1 MPNLLSHHFESLLH
15 LRAVVDAGSI
25 NRASTKIGLS
35 QPALTRSIGKLEA
48 ALGVKLL
55 TRVAKGVYP
64 TEFGQALL
72 DHVRVV
78 DGELERAKTVLNILK
93 GRTGGPLA
101 CGGTF
106 LSMSLLV
113 PLAVKEFD
121 KMKPGSQVRLLE
133 APTETLLTMLRLGE
147 LDVVVGSRIDAES
160 YDDLVSEALATE
172 HVGLFVHNGHK
183 LLGRQRHSLQHL
195 AGTEQWI
202 LPSPSGPLYRSI
214 ETEFARR
221 AVGLPR
227 RFIETSSL
235 IAIRKLIP
243 LTGYIAVTSSLVMAP
258 TLFDGT
264 SREILGDWTF
274 PSTTITAFY
283 RAGGPTSPAALAFA
297 ECLRHAAQSL
307 PVSLVG
313 AA

>member
-1 MPNLLSHHFESLLH
+1 MLNLLSRHFENLLH

-25 NRASTKIGLS
+25 NRAATKIGLS

-55 TRVAKGVYP
+55 TRVAKGVFP

-72 DHVRVV
+72 DHVRAV
-78 DGELERAKTVLNILK
+78 DGELERARTTLNLLK
-93 GRTGGPLA
+93 GRTGEPLA

-121 KMKPGSQVRLLE
+121 KARPGSQVRLFE
-133 APTETLLTMLRLGE
+133 APTDALLTMLRLGE
-147 LDVVVGSRIDAES
+147 LDVVVGSQLDEDGH
-160 YDDLVSEALATE
+160 DDLVAEALATE
-172 HVGLFVHNGHK
+172 HVGIFVHNSHK
-183 LLGRQRHSLQHL
+183 LLGRRRHTLKHL
-195 AGTEQWI
+195 AATEKWI
-202 LPSPSGPLYRSI
+202 LPSPPGPLYRLM
-214 ETEFARR
+214 EAEFARHG
-221 AVGLPR
+221 VGPPR

-243 LTGYIAVTSSLVMAP
+243 ITGHIAITSSMVMAP

-264 SREILGDWTF
+264 SKEIVGDWVF
-274 PSTTITAFY
+274 PNTTITAFH
-283 RAGGPTSPAALAFA
+283 RRGASSPEVAAFA
-297 ECLRHAAQSL
+297 ECLRRAAQSL
-307 PVSLVG
+307 PMSLAG